1 MIQRGAERLGK
12 RKQQYHLEPDRG
24 LLNDPNGLAYFKGTY
39 YVFFQWNRFFKDHS
53 YKEWGLFTSKD
64 MIRWNFEGSA
74 LLPDQC
80 CDKDGVYSGSG
91 FVINNRL
98 CLFYT
103 GNTKK
108 QGVRKSYQCMAVS
121 DDGRKFLKLGSV
133 LETPPEYTE
142 HFRDP
147 KVLKTKN
154 NGYYMVIG
162 GQRRSGKGALAIC
175 HSDDGLKWKYT
186 GMPAVTE
193 RYEMIEC
200 PDLFKLGEKYILLY
214 NPQSRDNEKDI
225 PLFSFSAA
233 KIIDFNEE
241 NGTFSD
247 NDLDQNFVRMD
258 QGFDFYAPQT
268 FEDGNGRRILYA
280 WMSRMDDARES
291 LFAEGEPNIHC
302 LTLPREL
309 KVKGGRLLQMPVREL
324 RRTLGKE
331 VKALRQEKSEG
342 AATGEYATEYALSGR
357 AFYILVNLENAVR
370 SREFRIIFHGGESA
384 LCYHPEDQLVVFTRK
399 NWVTGEP
406 ESRKCRIGEFENA
419 EIWAD
424 QSSME
429 IFINSGET
437 VFTSRIWTEKSEP
450 KIEVSGILEE
460 MQIEVHE
467 INKEI
472 L

>member
-12 RKQQYHLEPDRG
+12 RRQQYHLEPDRG
-24 LLNDPNGLAYFKGTY
+24 LLNDPNGLTYFKGKY
-39 YVFFQWNRFFKDHS
+39 YVFFQWNRFSKDHS
-53 YKEWGLFTSKD
+53 YKEWGFFTSKD

-80 CDKDGVYSGSG
+80 CDKDGTYSGSG
-91 FVINNRL
+91 YVINDRL
-98 CLFYT
+98 YLFYT

-133 LETPPEYTE
+133 LETPAEYTE

-147 KVLKTKN
+147 KVLGTEN
-154 NGYYMVIG
+154 NGYYMLTG
-162 GQRRSGKGALAIC
+162 GQRKSGMGALAIC
-175 HSDDGLKWKYT
+175 HSDDGLNWKYA

-193 RYEMIEC
+193 KYEMIEC
-200 PDLFKLGEKYILLY
+200 PDLFKLGENYILLY
-214 NPQSRDNEKDI
+214 NPQSRDNAKDI
-225 PLFSFSAA
+225 PLDSFSAV

-241 NGTFSD
+241 KGTFSD
-247 NDLDQNFVRMD
+247 DNLDQNFARMD

-268 FEDGNGRRILYA
+268 FEDGSGRRILYA
-280 WMSRMDDARES
+280 WMSRMDDAQEKN
-291 LFAEGEPNIHC
+291 FAEGEPNIHC

-309 KVKGGRLLQMPVREL
+309 KVEDGRLLQMPVREL
-324 RRTLGKE
+324 RQMLREE
-331 VKALRQEKSEG
+331 VKAVRQEEPAAEAGEG
-342 AATGEYATEYALSGR
+342 FTAEYALRGR
-357 AFYILVNLENAVR
+357 AFCLSIDPGKADW
-370 SREFRIIFHGGESA
+370 SREFKIVFHDGESS
-384 LCYHPEDQLVVFTRK
+384 LSYRPEDQLIIIKRK
-399 NWVTGEP
+399 NWEP
-406 ESRKCRIGEFENA
+406 ESKESRINGFKNA

-424 QSSME
+424 RSSME

-437 VFTSRIWTEKSEP
+437 VFTSRVWTEESAP
-450 KIEVSGILEE
+450 KIEISGIPEE

-467 INKEI
+467 IDKEI